1 MTRAARL
8 ERLEADL
15 HATVQRLS
23 AEVAATIR
31 GEASIPE
38 RQAFCRVAWR
48 VLELRQAGDD
58 VPGLP
63 GDGDVVQDGDDVRL
77 AGCGTVLCSAAE
89 WPMYLTLARR
99 AVELYEEAG
108 GPAVGLVAP

>member
-38 RQAFCRVAWR
+38 RQAFATVAERWL
-48 VLELRQAGDD
+48 VLRSTGRAT
-58 VPGLP
+58 LP
-63 GDGDVVQDGDDVRL
+63 ADADVVQDGNVVRV
-77 AGCGTVLCSAAE
+77 ASGAVLCSAAE
-89 WPMYLTLARR
+89 WPLYLTVARR
-99 AVELYEEAG
+99 VVELWEERD
-108 GPAVGLVAP
+108 GPAIGLVAP